1 MRASIARMLDAVLR
15 RRPLAAWSTTGKI
28 PWDEPGFSRR
38 MLREHLSQAHDAA
51 SRKAPAIEAHVE
63 WIHSEV
69 LGGEPGRI
77 LDLGCGPGL
86 YTELLASRGHDCVGV
101 DFSPAS
107 IEYACDR
114 SETSGSSC
122 VYLEGDMRSV
132 DAGGGFGVVLL
143 INGELN
149 AFAPDDA
156 MAILRRARSGL
167 RPGGRLVTEVHDAAT
182 IEAIGRATPSWYAT
196 SEGLFSDDPH
206 ICLKEASFDREAGAS
221 IERYLV
227 IDVTT
232 NSVSEYT
239 NTLQAYD
246 ATEYEALFRDA
257 GFDSVERYAALSRD
271 VTIATAGYEV
281 WIARRGDDA
290 P

>member
-1 MRASIARMLDAVLR
+1 VLDAILQ
-15 RRPLAAWSTTGKI
+15 RRPLAAWSSTGKI

-51 SRKAPAIEAHVE
+51 SRKTPTIEAHVE

-69 LGGEPGRI
+69 LRAEPSRV

-86 YTELLASRGHDCVGV
+86 YTERLARRGHDCLGV

-107 IEYACDR
+107 IEYARDR
-114 SETSGSSC
+114 ARTGGLSC
-122 VYLEGDMRSV
+122 EYLEGDIRGV
-132 DAGGGFGVVLL
+132 HAGEGFDAVLL

-156 MAILRRARSGL
+156 AAILRRARSGL
-167 RPGGRLVTEVHDAAT
+167 RRGGKLVTEVHDAAA
-182 IEAIGRATPSWYAT
+182 IEAIGRGAPSWYAA
-196 SEGLFSDDPH
+196 SAGLFSDDPH
-206 ICLKEASFDREAGAS
+206 VCLKEAFFDREAGAS

-227 IDVTT
+227 IDIATS
-232 NSVSEYT
+232 SVFEYT

-246 ATEYEALFRDA
+246 ATEYESLFRDA
-257 GFDSVERYAALSRD
+257 GFDTVERHSALSRD
-271 VTIATAGYEV
+271 ATSATAGYEV
-281 WIARRGDDA
+281 WIAGRADGG